1 MSEFSVIIR
10 DEILCRMEKC
20 HMKKIMKLCALLCV
34 LVMTLVSF
42 SACQVVDNTKLATVN
57 GEDITK
63 ADFDYYYYVV
73 KQTMLS
79 EANVSATGATEF
91 WKETEIDG
99 KNAGDVAKERALEE
113 AVKMAV
119 QKQKATELGITIDE
133 EGRKIINQQ
142 KATVIENLGGRG
154 QYKDALKEMGMTEKS
169 LDAFMEHSYYSGM
182 LYAKM
187 SAEDAKYAVSDEAAD
202 AYTMENNI
210 AAKHILFSTVDES
223 GAPLGQEDIAAKKK
237 LADETLAKIKGG
249 ADFDALMNELS
260 EDPGL
265 ATSPNGYE
273 FGRGEMVE
281 PFEKAAFALSIG
293 GVSELV
299 ETNYGYHII
308 KRIPRNF
315 DAETLASLRESS
327 VDDIRYDIFDKD
339 IETWKNEAKV
349 EVMTKELSKVK

>member
-1 MSEFSVIIR
+1 
-10 DEILCRMEKC
+10 
-20 HMKKIMKLCALLCV
+20 MKKIMKLCALMCV
-34 LVMTLVSF
+34 LCMMAVSL
-42 SACQVVDNTKLATVN
+42 SGCQVVDNTTLATVN
-57 GEDITK
+57 GENITK

-73 KQTMLS
+73 KQTMLA
-79 EANVSATGATEF
+79 EANVSADGASDF

-113 AVKMAV
+113 AVKMMV
-119 QKQKATELGITIDE
+119 QKQKAEELGITIDE
-133 EGRKIINQQ
+133 DGRKIINQQ
-142 KATVIENLGGRG
+142 KLTVINNLGGRG
-154 QYKDALKEMGMTEKS
+154 QYKSALKEMGMTEES

-187 SAEDAKYAVSDEAAD
+187 TAEDEKYAVTDEAAD

-210 AAKHILFSTVDES
+210 AAKHILFSTVDEN
-223 GAPLGQEDIAAKKK
+223 GAALPQEDVAAKKK
-237 LADETLAKIKGG
+237 LADDTLAKIKGG

-265 ATSPNGYE
+265 ATSPDGYE

-281 PFEKAAFALSIG
+281 PFENAAFDLSVG

-315 DAETLASLRESS
+315 DAETLNSLRESS
-327 VDDIRYDIFDKD
+327 TDDIWNDIFDKD

>member
-1 MSEFSVIIR
+1 MV
-10 DEILCRMEKC
+10 
-20 HMKKIMKLCALLCV
+20 
-34 LVMTLVSF
+34 
-42 SACQVVDNTKLATVN
+42 
-57 GEDITK
+57 
-63 ADFDYYYYVV
+63 
-73 KQTMLS
+73 
-79 EANVSATGATEF
+79 
-91 WKETEIDG
+91 
-99 KNAGDVAKERALEE
+99 
-113 AVKMAV
+113 V
-119 QKQKATELGITIDE
+119 QKQKAEDMGITIDE

-142 KATVIENLGGRG
+142 KLTVINNLGGRS
-154 QYKDALKEMGMTEKS
+154 QYVGALKEMGMTEKS

-187 SAEDAKYAVSDEAAD
+187 TAEDEKYSVTDDAAD

-223 GAPLGQEDIAAKKK
+223 GAALPQEDVAAKKK
-237 LADETLAKIKGG
+237 LADDTLAKIKAG

-265 ATSPNGYE
+265 ATSPDGYE

-281 PFEKAAFALSIG
+281 PFENAAFALPVG

-327 VDDIRYDIFDKD
+327 VDDICYDIFDKD